1 MSAGATLEI
10 RLPQF
15 GMGMTDG
22 TIIAWHKQPGDYVEK
37 GEPLCDVEAAKTT
50 VEYEAPE
57 SGRLERILVQV
68 DENVPVNTIL
78 CELIVGA
85 GAAAPAETPEAKE
98 GTGVA
103 AIAEEA
109 DVPAG
114 AITAAPKAT
123 PLARR
128 SAESQGIDLANVDGT
143 GARGRI
149 LRKDVPERQAAAPDV
164 QIEPRAR
171 KAARDLGVHLATV
184 QGSGPNGRI
193 VAEDIAPA
201 AEKKAAPAAAPVPAA
216 AAAEAPA
223 EAQGFTEIP
232 HSMMRRTIAR
242 RLTESKQQVPHFYVK
257 ASCRID
263 ALLQLRKEIN
273 GTSEAKVSVNDLVV
287 RAVAL
292 ALIEVPD
299 ANVAWGEKA
308 LRKYEGVDVAVAV
321 ATPRGLVTPIVR
333 AVETKTIRQ
342 ISAEVKDLAE
352 RAKQGKLKPEE
363 YQGGNTSV
371 SNLGMFG
378 VEEFSAI
385 LNPPQSSIFAVG
397 AGEERVIVVDGMLAV
412 ATMMNVVIS
421 VDHRAVDGAVAAQ
434 LLAAFKRLIETPSK
448 ILA

>member
-1 MSAGATLEI
+1 MSIATTLEVK
-10 RLPQF
+10 LPQF

-22 TIIAWHKQPGDYVEK
+22 TIIAWHKQPGDHVEK

-50 VEYEAPE
+50 VEYESPE

-68 DENVPVNTIL
+68 DENVPVNTVL

-85 GAAAPAETPEAKE
+85 GAAAPDGEAETAPA
-98 GTGVA
+98 VA
-103 AIAEEA
+103 PIAEEA
-109 DVPAG
+109 DIPLA
-114 AITAAPKAT
+114 ATAAAPKAT

-128 SAESQGIDLANVDGT
+128 SAESQGIDLADVNGT

-149 LRKDVPERQAAAPDV
+149 LRKDLPERAAPPPQV

-171 KAARDLGVHLATV
+171 KAARDLGVDLATV
-184 QGSGPNGRI
+184 QGSGPGGRI
-193 VAEDIAPA
+193 VAED
-201 AEKKAAPAAAPVPAA
+201 VAA
-216 AAAEAPA
+216 AAAKTKAASATPAPPAAPADAPA

-273 GTSEAKVSVNDLVV
+273 GVDAAKVSVNDLVV

-292 ALIEVPD
+292 ALIEIPD

-308 LRKYEGVDVAVAV
+308 LRKYESVDVAVAV

-333 AVETKTIRQ
+333 AVETKTIRR

-352 RAKQGKLKPEE
+352 RARQGKLKPEE
-363 YQGGNTSV
+363 YQGGNSSV

-397 AGEERVIVVDGMLAV
+397 AGEERVIVVDGKPAV

-434 LLAAFKRLIETPSK
+434 LLASFKRLIETPSK